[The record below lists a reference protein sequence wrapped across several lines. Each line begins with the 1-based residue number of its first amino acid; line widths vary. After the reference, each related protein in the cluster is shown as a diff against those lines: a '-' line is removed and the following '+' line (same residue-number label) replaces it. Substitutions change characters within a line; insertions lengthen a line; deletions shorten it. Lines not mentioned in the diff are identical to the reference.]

1 MFEHAQCGDI
11 VLLRDRHTE
20 RLVRIERLTAQQAI
34 VTGGQ
39 RFWRRTG
46 YLVGGGAYDVASISV
61 ITPEQA
67 SAVRMKHK
75 LAMLRKRIATTD
87 WSLVP
92 AETLTAIAELLA
104 KDASAVRPTG
114 EVPKGL

>member
-1 MFEHAQCGDI
+1 MF
-11 VLLRDRHTE
+11 
-20 RLVRIERLTAQQAI
+20 
-34 VTGGQ
+34 
-39 RFWRRTG
+39 
-46 YLVGGGAYDVASISV
+46 ASISV
-61 ITPEQA
+61 MA
-67 SAVRMKHK
+67 SAV
-75 LAMLRKRIATTD
+75 RIATTD